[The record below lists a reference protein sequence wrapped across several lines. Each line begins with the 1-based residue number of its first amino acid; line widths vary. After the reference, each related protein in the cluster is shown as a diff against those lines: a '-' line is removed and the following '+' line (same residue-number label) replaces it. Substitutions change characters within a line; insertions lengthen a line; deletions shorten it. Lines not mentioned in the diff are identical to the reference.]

1 MNQDLRFCI
10 CSIVGKT
17 NVGKSTLLNKLLG
30 EKISIVTPKVQT
42 TRTLIRGILT
52 QDNLQAVFIDTPG
65 IFTPN
70 KQLERSM
77 VRAAWAGLEEGM
89 DYCLHI
95 FDATKGITKYDHDIM
110 EVVKNRSA
118 KNLAVIN
125 KIDRISKEKLIALAQ
140 EIFDTGIY
148 KEVFMTCSVKGDG
161 VENIVNYLKRNSP
174 LSVWMYD
181 QDEVTTIP
189 SKFLASEI
197 TREKLFMELGEELP
211 YNLTVET
218 ENWEETD
225 KSIKINQLIYVTKA
239 NHKKIII
246 GKQGQMLKN
255 IGSKSRQELTNI
267 FTKKVH
273 LFLFVK
279 VRENWMNDPHIYNY
293 LGIEKA

>member
-1 MNQDLRFCI
+1 MNQDRRFCI

-52 QDNLQAVFIDTPG
+52 KDHLQAVFIDTPG

-89 DYCLHI
+89 DYCFHI
-95 FDATKGITKYDHDIM
+95 FDATRGITKYDQNIM
-110 EVVKNRSA
+110 EVIKSRSA
-118 KNLAVIN
+118 INLAVIN
-125 KIDRISKEKLIALAQ
+125 KIDRVSKEKLITLAA
-140 EIFDTGIY
+140 EIFNSGMY
-148 KEVFMTCSVKGDG
+148 QEVFMTCSVKGDG
-161 VENIVNYLKRNSP
+161 IEDIITYLNKNAP
-174 LSVWMYD
+174 LSVWMYGE
-181 QDEVTTIP
+181 DEVTTVP
-189 SKFLASEI
+189 AKFLASEI

-225 KSIKINQLIYVTKA
+225 TAIKINQLIYVTKA

-246 GKQGQMLKN
+246 GKQGQMLKL
-255 IGSKSRQELTNI
+255 IGSKSRHELMDI
-267 FTKKVH
+267 FAKKVH

-279 VRENWMNDPHIYNY
+279 VRENWMDDPHIYNY
-293 LGIEKA
+293 MGIDKA